1 MATVAGTVLEFMKN
15 YPEAVITAFGS
26 TPSRTRLYQIAIQAN
41 LEDICQY
48 LIIKGFKEG
57 KWQDFEFHVNYE
69 GFLVFNKK

>member
-1 MATVAGTVLEFMKN
+1 MQSE
-15 YPEAVITAFGS
+15 
-26 TPSRTRLYQIAIQAN
+26 YQIAIQAN